1 MKRSHFEKLVEHA
14 LERIPQRFRAA
25 MDNVAILVEDWPD
38 PRLVEEV
45 TGDADEMLYG
55 LFEGTPLPARRVEDS
70 GELPAVIYLFRKP
83 LMEDFPESGELEHEI
98 EVTLVHEIA
107 HFMGLD
113 EDVVR
118 AYGYG

>member
-1 MKRSHFEKLVEHA
+1 MKRSYFEKLVERA
-14 LERIPQRFRAA
+14 LERIPRRFRAA

-70 GELPAVIYLFRKP
+70 GDLPAVIYLFRKP
-83 LMEDFPESGELEHEI
+83 LMEDFPEPGELEYEI

-118 AYGYG
+118 EYGYG